1 MQWAARP
8 SGSHRV
14 DVEPVGPVS
23 AHVKEVVEVDQAQ
36 ILQFRHEVAE
46 RVFDDNWTYHYKVAF
61 DAELVGGE
69 PEPFVEE
76 RTCES
81 ALFECDAS
89 DQ

>member
-1 MQWAARP
+1 MQSSTRR

-36 ILQFRHEVAE
+36 IFQFRHEVAE
-46 RVFDDNWTYHYKVAF
+46 RAFGGNWTNHDKIAF

-69 PEPFVEE
+69 PEPFIED

-81 ALFECDAS
+81 ALFECGAS